1 MATQLRGY
9 VATQL
14 RGFSHKERGIVIQ
27 SCTSTW
33 LRGYTA
39 TWYLRSHVA
48 TLFRITFGVAG
59 YSLVKPTEILDAWL
73 YSAFALLVF
82 GPLPFAK
89 FGRFLH
95 SERSGESLVRTLL

>member
-1 MATQLRGY
+1 MATQLRGYVATRLLATQLRGYVAGYVATRLRSY

-33 LRGYTA
+33 LHGYAA

-59 YSLVKPTEILDAWL
+59 YSLVKAYGCCI
-73 YSAFALLVF
+73 
-82 GPLPFAK
+82 
-89 FGRFLH
+89 
-95 SERSGESLVRTLL
+95 